1 MIQNRDEI
9 FDKLGSKSK
18 ELLLGLEKETE
29 LEIRFKELSADSY
42 VISTYRFFPPGEA
55 IISLRNDWEDCD
67 VAHELMHMKM
77 ELVERFCVLAWRRTV
92 EREERIE
99 RAFARIRTYVDD
111 EVVHARL
118 VQEGYELDG
127 EVFRPQLFDDIY
139 TKTVNRFKKLRSR
152 SDDNMGHLDDI
163 GFGELCRSSFFVQAQ
178 LILESYGK
186 DLIWD
191 RRKRI
196 ERFVSEF
203 RTQRRP
209 EAERA
214 DQVLVFFQEHDV
226 QSVDGHSEIL
236 AKWAALEGLDKF
248 VGVSSYQKDASGFLL
263 PFP

>member
-1 MIQNRDEI
+1 MIQNRDEVV
-9 FDKLGSKSK
+9 DKLGSKSE
-18 ELLLGLEKETE
+18 ELLLGLEEETE
-29 LEIRFKELSADSY
+29 LKIRFKELGADSY
-42 VISTYRFFPPGEA
+42 VISTYRFISPGEA

-77 ELVERFCVLAWRRTV
+77 ELIEGFSVLAWRRTV
-92 EREERIE
+92 GREERIE
-99 RAFARIRTYVDD
+99 RAFARIRNYVDD

-118 VQEGYELDG
+118 VQEGYDLDG
-127 EVFRPQLFDDIY
+127 EVLRPQLFDDIY
-139 TKTVNRFKKLRSR
+139 TKTVNRLKKLRPR

-163 GFGELCRSSFFVQAQ
+163 RFGELCRSSFFVQAQ
-178 LILESYGK
+178 LILQSYGK
-186 DLIWD
+186 DFIWE

-196 ERFVSEF
+196 ERFVAEF

-209 EAERA
+209 EAEKA
-214 DQVLVFFQEHDV
+214 NKVLAFFQEHDV

-236 AKWAALEGLDKF
+236 GKWAALEDLDKF